1 MCIRDRSHKMDI
13 FLTGGDAKEFAK
25 ILVEHSTKVKKGDKV
40 LISGD
45 SDAAP
50 LIKEV
55 YELCI
60 KKGALAA
67 VRVSLPGLGYT
78 YYKHA
83 SKEQLEYFPKLAL
96 VESKQT
102 DVFISIGADY
112 NTREFTNVDPKK
124 MTIRSKVMDPIS
136 KVRLSKR
143 WVGTDYPTHAL
154 AQDAG
159 MSLEEYEDF
168 VFGACSLAPEKI
180 VSKLEKLRDLVNKT
194 KTVQIIGK
202 NTDLKFSIKGMSAK
216 AEYAKH
222 NVPDA
227 EVFTAPEKYSVEGH
241 IEFTYPA
248 IRAGNEVEGIY
259 LEFKKGKIVKATA
272 KSNEKF
278 LKSMIQ
284 TDEGSSYLGEFGI
297 GMNPMITKFTKN
309 LLYDEKI
316 GGTIHLAIGMAYP
329 ENYVNNKKNGN
340 YSALHW
346 DIVKDFR
353 MEGGEVKFDGKVV
366 MKDGKWLINF

>member
-1 MCIRDRSHKMDI
+1 MVDERIK
-13 FLTGGDAKEFAK
+13 KFAK

-40 LISGD
+40 IISSEPG
-45 SDAAP
+45 AAV
-50 LIKEV
+50 LVREV
-55 YELCI
+55 YKLCI
-60 KKGALAA
+60 QKGAIAS
-67 VRVSLPGLGYT
+67 VKISLPGTGYT
-78 YYKHA
+78 YFKYA
-83 SKEQLEYFPKLAL
+83 SKEQLEHFPKLAL
-96 VESKQT
+96 EESKQT

-112 NTREFTNVDPKK
+112 NTREFTNVDSKK
-124 MTIRSKVMDPIS
+124 MAMRSKVLDPIS

-143 WVGTDYPTHAL
+143 WVGTDFPTNAL

-168 VFGACSLAPEKI
+168 VFNACTLEPKK
-180 VSKLEKLRDLVNKT
+180 VVPKLTKLRDLVNKT
-194 KTVQIIGK
+194 KQVRIVGK
-202 NTDLKFSIKGMSAK
+202 NTDLTFSIRGMSAK
-216 AEYAKH
+216 AEYATH

-278 LKSMIQ
+278 LKSMLD
-284 TDEGSSYLGEFGI
+284 TDDGSKYLGEFGI
-297 GMNPMITKFTKN
+297 GMNPLITKFTKN

-329 ENYVNNKKNGN
+329 ENYAKNKKNGN

-353 MEGGEVKFDGKVV
+353 YEGGEVIFDGKTV
-366 MKDGKWLINF
+366 MKNGKWLINF